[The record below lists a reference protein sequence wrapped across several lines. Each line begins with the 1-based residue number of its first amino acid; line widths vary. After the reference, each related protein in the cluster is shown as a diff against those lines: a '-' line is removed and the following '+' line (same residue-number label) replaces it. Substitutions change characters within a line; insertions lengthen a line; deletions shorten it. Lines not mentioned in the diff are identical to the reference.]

1 MRKPGNIAGG
11 GRQRL
16 SASLKK
22 PLFKTFLGFA
32 IAACTILAPATTAYA
47 AEGAT
52 DSQDT
57 QVAAGQVEAGNGD
70 TASSDA
76 AAADTSQNGDAADS
90 SKTENTETSNSD
102 QVAKD
107 DSQNQANDDS
117 QQQKAAAP
125 QASNVSVKNVLAKI
139 TTKEQAHAQ
148 ANAVNGDVIL
158 PASWD
163 SDMKSYFPDEV
174 LRTLVTQEVQK
185 EFAGEDLSSN
195 KTKEILSWVW
205 GVNGIW
211 NLYSAYEQYA
221 SIHPSARVKLLN
233 GIQYLTG
240 LTDITASG
248 TAFGEPRGVGLQT
261 LAFPGLETSIHI
273 PDLDLKFNNLHIFP
287 QIIFP
292 EKQGISYNLPATSRG
307 AISTTQDMYHHTSVT
322 YVRDGKGGKQV
333 EFIGG
338 IYKLSDTTNDL
349 LSLNSSAND
358 VDPGLLEPIFDQ
370 SQNKHDAQGKP
381 LDFNS
386 IDGLTLSGNTK
397 TGFTTTT
404 GENNASDGRVYHEV
418 GYDLVAVN
426 RDSDHNRDAYSF
438 SYGYH
443 LTMNYLS
450 TVKQQSKT
458 KVLGDFKFKKTS
470 KTNPDVALEGAVYVV
485 KTTDGKYLTGT
496 QQEDGTYLVATDAK
510 TGELITTTDR
520 DKALQP
526 ETDDKG
532 AFTVRGVPG
541 SKDGVEYRLTEIKAP
556 SGYTRS
562 TGDVSVKVRVAKEL
576 KTKVDGGEGNMA
588 IVTADSVK
596 ADASDPEDWTNATLR
611 KNLPKCSPKS
621 SNQNPN
627 GTCYDYANSGDALV
641 LKGADGSTSTAESVK
656 NASDYDGGADLFIKN
671 GGNKVT
677 FSTVA
682 TDDSALPAGYQLEHQ
697 TSTLTDGTGKELL
710 KSSDKNA
717 LAKVSDHVNTIIGES
732 DMKKTTDYY
741 DVNTEAVYHDTT
753 SADNLNNY
761 VVSEDGNGDQN
772 VQRDVVLPVSVKLNA
787 TKKLLKNGEKEPV
800 KAGEFKFNMKPDAES
815 AAAGAPQLANPTVE
829 VGSDG
834 LATWDALDFTADWWD
849 SVKKDHGTADFTYD
863 MTEVDTG
870 SKKYDYDSSTY
881 KIRFKVSELDEYGPG
896 ETKGLTVRVYVN
908 GKLKLTTT
916 SADTQKKD
924 WKVPTVEVRSESDP
938 DSATFINTEKVTD
951 FSFTKKDGET
961 GDALEGAV
969 FQLYRYDGD
978 CDAACKAEPLKPLN
992 PGKWVKVDT
1001 QTSDSDGKVTFADL
1015 ASDTYRLIES
1025 KAPDGYTRPSGQ
1037 WNVVVDLSQQDKDQQ
1052 ITITE
1057 VEGGN
1062 KPPAFKHEEDGGLS
1076 VANYKAKTIPST
1088 GGRGLIA
1095 FSLMGAVLVLGGA
1108 FVLSKRVL
1116 GEDPLNV

>member
-1 MRKPGNIAGG
+1 
-11 GRQRL
+11 
-16 SASLKK
+16 
-22 PLFKTFLGFA
+22 
-32 IAACTILAPATTAYA
+32 
-47 AEGAT
+47 
-52 DSQDT
+52 
-57 QVAAGQVEAGNGD
+57 
-70 TASSDA
+70 
-76 AAADTSQNGDAADS
+76 
-90 SKTENTETSNSD
+90 
-102 QVAKD
+102 
-107 DSQNQANDDS
+107 
-117 QQQKAAAP
+117 
-125 QASNVSVKNVLAKI
+125 
-139 TTKEQAHAQ
+139 
-148 ANAVNGDVIL
+148 
-158 PASWD
+158 
-163 SDMKSYFPDEV
+163 
-174 LRTLVTQEVQK
+174 
-185 EFAGEDLSSN
+185 
-195 KTKEILSWVW
+195 
-205 GVNGIW
+205 
-211 NLYSAYEQYA
+211 
-221 SIHPSARVKLLN
+221 
-233 GIQYLTG
+233 
-240 LTDITASG
+240 
-248 TAFGEPRGVGLQT
+248 
-261 LAFPGLETSIHI
+261 
-273 PDLDLKFNNLHIFP
+273 
-287 QIIFP
+287 
-292 EKQGISYNLPATSRG
+292 
-307 AISTTQDMYHHTSVT
+307 
-322 YVRDGKGGKQV
+322 
-333 EFIGG
+333 
-338 IYKLSDTTNDL
+338 
-349 LSLNSSAND
+349 
-358 VDPGLLEPIFDQ
+358 
-370 SQNKHDAQGKP
+370 
-381 LDFNS
+381 
-386 IDGLTLSGNTK
+386 
-397 TGFTTTT
+397 
-404 GENNASDGRVYHEV
+404 
-418 GYDLVAVN
+418 
-426 RDSDHNRDAYSF
+426 
-438 SYGYH
+438 
-443 LTMNYLS
+443 MNYLS
-450 TVKQQSKT
+450 TVKQQSRT

-470 KTNPDVALEGAVYVV
+470 KTNPDIFLKGAKYVV

-496 QQEDGTYLVATDAK
+496 QQKDGTYLVATDAK

-526 ETDDKG
+526 VTDSKG
-532 AFTVRGVPG
+532 GFTVRGVPG
-541 SKDGVEYRLTEIKAP
+541 SKDGVEYKLTEIETP
-556 SGYTRS
+556 SGYARS
-562 TGDVSVKVRVAKEL
+562 TGDVTVKVRVAKDL
-576 KTKVDGGEGNMA
+576 KTKVDGGEGTSA
-588 IVTADSVK
+588 TVTKSSIK
-596 ADASDPEDWTNATLR
+596 ADAS
-611 KNLPKCSPKS
+611 S
-621 SNQNPN
+621 SKQWQHAQNRVYLADDVNPN
-627 GTCYDYANSGDALV
+627 PEHDDIDYAASGDAL
-641 LKGADGSTSTAESVK
+641 AQEAEDGSAANEVK

-881 KIRFKVSELDEYGPG
+881 KIRFKVSELDEHSEGV
-896 ETKGLTVRVYVN
+896 TNGLTLRVYVN

-916 SADTQKKD
+916 SDDQQQEARQKKNI
-924 WKVPTVEVRSESDP
+924 PTVEVRSDKDPES
-938 DSATFINTEKVTD
+938 TFINTEKVTD
-951 FSFTKKDGET
+951 FSFTKKNGET

-969 FQLYRYDGD
+969 FQLYRHDGD
-978 CDAACKAEPLKPLN
+978 CDAACKADVLDPLN
-992 PGKWVKVDT
+992 PKQWVKIDT

-1037 WNVVVDLSQQDKDQQ
+1037 WNVVVDLSQKDKDQQ